1 MAPDINGSLK
11 WDCSKRLGG
20 GSRDGRDVQ
29 EHPFFFSMDF
39 EKLLALQI
47 PAPFIPEIKGADDT
61 RYYPSISLDI
71 PCIDSPHAAQ

>member
-1 MAPDINGSLK
+1 
-11 WDCSKRLGG
+11 
-20 GSRDGRDVQ
+20 VQ